1 MIYADTSFIASAYG
15 LDANTASARHFIES
29 NKPRLPLFF
38 MHWPELAK
46 SFWTSHP
53 ESAETLCDWVKE
65 DMAGGKKLYPLEL
78 EADLVAR
85 RAAGL
90 IINYCPRWK
99 KLRSLDA
106 LHVAAAVTGNFKTFV
121 SFDLRSF
128 QRVLAAT
135 QKLKVWPPLT
145 AGEYQSLK

>member
-1 MIYADTSFIASAYG
+1 

-38 MHWPELAK
+38 LHWPELAK

-53 ESAETLCDWVKE
+53 ESAETLWDWVKE

-145 AGEYQSLK
+145 AEENQSLK

>member
-15 LDANTASARHFIES
+15 LDVNTAAARKFIEA
-29 NKPRLPLFF
+29 NRPRLPLIFL
-38 MHWPELAK
+38 HWPELAK

-53 ESAETLCDWVKE
+53 ESAENLWDWVKE
-65 DMAGGKKLYPLEL
+65 DLAGGKKLYPLEL
-78 EADLVAR
+78 EADLVAK

-90 IINYCPRWK
+90 IINFSPRWK

-121 SFDLRSF
+121 SFDTRSF

-135 QKLKVWPPLT
+135 QKIKVWPPLT
-145 AGEYQSLK
+145 AEENQCLK